1 MWQRLTEALGEAYV
15 RVWAE
20 QQVLDELDGRT
31 VAEALADGVNAKR
44 IWRAAWRFLELPD
57 RYR

>member
-1 MWQRLTEALGEAYV
+1 MWQRLTEALGDAYV

-20 QQVLDELDGRT
+20 QQVLDELNGRT
-31 VAEALADGVNAKR
+31 VVEALSDGVNPKR
-44 IWRAAWRFLELPD
+44 IWRAAWRFLELSD